1 MLFKSTTIYS
11 VFLFFSIFVMIK
23 SPPLGTSET
32 SIPLT
37 SNDLTPEETSND
49 LTPEEEFQD
58 ELCKQ
63 TQPTKDII
71 EDCTEGVK
79 INEDVK
85 CCYVTTKYKKNK
97 YYSCEPVE
105 FKKKEAI
112 KKKINELKEEC
123 GECKSVKINCDSN
136 YLKIALISLIFFLL

>member
-23 SPPLGTSET
+23 SPPSATSETSNPLT

-37 SNDLTPEETSND
+37 
-49 LTPEEEFQD
+49 PEEELQV

-97 YYSCEPVE
+97 YYSCELVE

-123 GECKSVKINCDSN
+123 DECKSVKINCDSH